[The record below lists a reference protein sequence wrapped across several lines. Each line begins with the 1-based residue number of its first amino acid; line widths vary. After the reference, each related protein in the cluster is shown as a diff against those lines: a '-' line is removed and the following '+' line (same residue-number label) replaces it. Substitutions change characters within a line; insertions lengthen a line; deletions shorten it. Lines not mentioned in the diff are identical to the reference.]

1 MKKVLLAFMA
11 LAISVAVNAQVWIG
25 GSLGFW
31 SNSDAEEYGSSVET
45 KSLYN
50 VLLEAGYNLSE
61 EWAIAIGLEYGYH
74 KFGDFHG
81 TSLEATHSYSFAPYA
96 RYNFI
101 RKDKFKLFLD
111 GGVEITSLG
120 SDEQEY
126 TIWNV
131 GIKPGLSYSLTEKFS
146 LVAHMGFLGYQK
158 VDDDLL
164 GGSLIYRNGF
174 GFDFDNNVSF
184 GVYYSF

>member
-1 MKKVLLAFMA
+1 MKKVLLTLMA
-11 LAISVAVNAQVWIG
+11 LIVSVAVNAQVWIG

-31 SNSDAEEYGSSVET
+31 SNSDAEEYASSVET
-45 KSLYN
+45 KSWRS
-50 VLLEAGYNLSE
+50 VLLEVGYNLSE
-61 EWAIAIGLEYGYH
+61 EWAIAAGLEYGYH
-74 KFGDFHG
+74 KFGDFNG
-81 TSLEATHSYSFAPYA
+81 TPIEATHSYSIAPYA

-101 RKDKFKLFLD
+101 RKGDLKLFLD
-111 GGVEITSLG
+111 GGFEIISMG

-131 GIKPGLSYSLTEKFS
+131 GIKPGISYSLTEKFS
-146 LVAHMGFLGYQK
+146 LVAHMGLLGYQK
-158 VDDDLL
+158 VDDNLL

-174 GFDFDNNVSF
+174 DFDFDNNMSF